1 MNTQHP
7 SIRAAARHILVI
19 AAVVGVSTLCARAAA
34 AQERMYFPAVENVT
48 AVLVQKINAERVR
61 IDISAWYFT
70 ERAIVTAL
78 VNRFKAGVQVRL
90 IGDRASIFEV
100 DPNTRLQFYYMASQ
114 GVPIRLRYNPTY
126 YPEVVHWKAII
137 FVGQRL
143 VSFGSAN
150 FTPFELAP
158 VSATNYKDETVL
170 LTNDLVLVNAFKTQF
185 DRMWND
191 TTVEPR
197 SRYPG
202 PPYFRDW
209 NSACSQESACADYK
223 VRYPTPAPMII
234 NRARLEPDHPMPAE
248 MVWGQGSVFNTRLID
263 EINKENRRL
272 DFVTYRITVSNITT
286 ALIARHAAGVPV
298 RIIMDPQEY
307 RNRKWPEFWLTRA
320 NIDRMWAAGV
330 PIKKRIHAGLTH
342 MKMLITSNYAT
353 NASSNH
359 GSEWQRDHNYFV
371 PAISKPAVYGAM
383 AARFNT
389 MWNDTAGFA
398 PFVPEPPD
406 APTLDRPASAAV
418 GVSRTTSLIWRRAPF
433 AVSYDVYLGTSSAS
447 LQRVANVPAR
457 LVNNPPATYAWTPPS
472 ALSAGRVYYWRVV
485 SRTNASLTA
494 RSAIRS
500 FTTAQ

>member
-1 MNTQHP
+1 MTTYLFMQAKPCHV
-7 SIRAAARHILVI
+7 LVI
-19 AAVVGVSTLCARAAA
+19 AILVAASTLNARTAA

-48 AVLVQKINAERVR
+48 SVLVQKINAEKVR
-61 IDISAWYFT
+61 IDMSAWYFT
-70 ERAIVTAL
+70 DRSIVTAL
-78 VNRFKAGVQVRL
+78 VNRFNAGVPVRL

-100 DPNTRLQFYYMASQ
+100 DPNTKSQFYYLANA
-114 GVPIRLRYNPTY
+114 GIPIRLRYNPRY
-126 YPEVVHWKAII
+126 YPEVAHWKAII

-158 VSATNYKDETVL
+158 VSTTNYKDETVL

-191 TTVEPR
+191 TTVESR

-209 NSACSQESACADYK
+209 NSACSAEPACADYK
-223 VRYPTPAPMII
+223 TRYPTPKPMII
-234 NRARLEPDHPMPAE
+234 NRARLEPDHPMPPE
-248 MVWGQGSVFNTRLID
+248 MVWGQGAVFNNRLIT
-263 EINKENRRL
+263 EINAESRFI
-272 DFVTYRITVSNITT
+272 DFVVYRITVSNIPN
-286 ALIARHAAGVPV
+286 ALIAKHASGVPV

-320 NIDRMWAAGV
+320 YIDKMWAAGI

-371 PAISKPAVYGAM
+371 PAIAKPAVYDAM
-383 AARFNT
+383 VNRFNI

-398 PFVPEPPD
+398 NFVPEPPD
-406 APTLDRPASAAV
+406 APVLDRPASGAV
-418 GVSRTTSLIWRRAPF
+418 NVSRTAPLVWKRAPF
-433 AVSYDVYLGTSSAS
+433 AVSYDVYLGTSSSS

-457 LVNNPPATYAWTPPS
+457 LVNNPPTTYSWTPPA
-472 ALSAGRVYYWRVV
+472 ALLPQRVYYWRVV

-494 RSAIRS
+494 RSVVRS
-500 FTTAQ
+500 FTTAP